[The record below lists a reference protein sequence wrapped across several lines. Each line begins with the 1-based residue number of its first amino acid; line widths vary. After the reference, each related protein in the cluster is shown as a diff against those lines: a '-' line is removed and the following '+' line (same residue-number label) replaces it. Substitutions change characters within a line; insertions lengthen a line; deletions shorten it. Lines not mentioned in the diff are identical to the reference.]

1 MNDIHDL
8 LQKYDLVIKKLEKR
22 GHVLLVETNDKKY
35 IIKQKKEE
43 KSNLFSYL
51 YSRSFNYF
59 PNLYNNDFDDKY
71 EIFDYIESINMPNQE
86 KAKDIVLLIAL
97 LHSKT
102 TFYRK
107 IDIEDYKVI
116 YEDLKEKIDKL
127 RIYYENLNDKID
139 DEIYMSPSHY
149 LLVRNISKIYAS
161 LNYCNYELDNWYKEV
176 KNKDKERVVTIHNNL
191 TLNHFLKN
199 SENYLISWDKS
210 TIDSPI
216 YDLYHFYKNEYKNL
230 EFSELLTLYE
240 RKYPLLEEERRLL
253 FILMSIPSKY
263 EEENDEY
270 LNTKRV
276 NDILE
281 YLYTTDKVISP
292 YYSKKKEEEH

>member
-22 GHVLLVETNDKKY
+22 GHVLLVETKDKKY
-35 IIKQKKEE
+35 IIKQKKGE

>member
-127 RIYYENLNDKID
+127 RIYYVNLNDKID